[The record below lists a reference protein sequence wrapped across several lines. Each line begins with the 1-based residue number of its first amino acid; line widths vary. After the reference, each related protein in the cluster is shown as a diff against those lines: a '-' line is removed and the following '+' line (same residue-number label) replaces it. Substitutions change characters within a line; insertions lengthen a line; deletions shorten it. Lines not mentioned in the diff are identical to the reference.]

1 VNENVPQPMGDGK
14 AVDGE
19 RPVSAAPVAGER
31 RFTSRR
37 PCPICGGHDGLR
49 RGQGERC
56 YGFVS
61 SDGRYAHCTRE
72 EMAGGLMI
80 HPDAGTYAHRLDG
93 PCACGV
99 THASRTAVPPSRP
112 RRHRSINFKTCTPPY
127 PCDYTT
133 ERGRVLYRI
142 ARWPR
147 GSGKTCP
154 YFHPLT
160 RERWAPGIGDAGHV
174 IYRLPKV
181 RAAVRKGETVHIG
194 EGEKKVHLL
203 LDLGF
208 VATCNDGGA
217 GKWRPEHTHGLR
229 GARHVVI
236 WPDNDE
242 PGRRHAEAVA
252 RALIDAGVPDVRVAA
267 LSGLGEGEGLD
278 DWMARQQPDPDA
290 LRAKL
295 ERVADEAAP
304 GTTSAKPGVRNAVRD
319 GAVRDGHLAGGP
331 DRKPSGPFV
340 KVYRALWDGSLA
352 ACPEAAFVFIVMLA
366 HADAEGIVDMTH
378 EAIAARSRVPLE
390 EVRAAIDALEAE
402 DRESRSPEE
411 GGARIVRLD
420 AHRSWGWR
428 IVNYRKYRET
438 NTNAERQARYRD
450 RHGDEL
456 KERNRERMRRARG
469 RA

>member
-1 VNENVPQPMGDGK
+1 MGGGK
-14 AVDGE
+14 AVDSE
-19 RPVSAAPVAGER
+19 RPVSATPVTRER

-56 YGFVS
+56 YGFES

-72 EMAGGLMI
+72 ELAGRLMI

-112 RRHRSINFKTCTPPY
+112 RRHRWTNFKTCTAPY

-133 ERGRVLYRI
+133 ERGRILYRV
-142 ARWPR
+142 ARWQR
-147 GSGKTCP
+147 VGGKKSYSYHHRP
-154 YFHPLT
+154 GASD
-160 RERWAPGIGDAGHV
+160 RWISGIGDAPRV
-174 IYRLPKV
+174 IYQLPKV
-181 RAAVRKGETVHIG
+181 RAAVRKGETVHIT
-194 EGEKKVHLL
+194 EGEKKVHQL

-217 GKWRPEHTHGLR
+217 GKWKPEHTEGLR
-229 GARHVVI
+229 GARRVVI

-252 RALIDAGVPDVRVAA
+252 RALLDAGVPDVRVAA
-267 LSGLGEGEGLD
+267 LSELGEGEGVD
-278 DWMARQQPDPDA
+278 DWLAGQHDDPDA

-295 ERVADEAAP
+295 ERVAAEAAP
-304 GTTSAKPGVRNAVRD
+304 GTTSAGSDVRNGVRNGAVRD

-352 ACPEAAFVFIVMLA
+352 ARPEVAFVFIFLLS
-366 HADAEGIVDMTH
+366 HADAEGVVDMTCD
-378 EAIAARSRVPLE
+378 AIAARSRVPVE
-390 EVRAAIDALEAE
+390 EVQAAIAALEAA
-402 DRESRSPEE
+402 DPESRSPEE

-420 AHRSWGWR
+420 AHRTWGWLSVLR
-428 IVNYRKYRET
+428 T
-438 NTNAERQARYRD
+438 
-450 RHGDEL
+450 
-456 KERNRERMRRARG
+456 
-469 RA
+469 